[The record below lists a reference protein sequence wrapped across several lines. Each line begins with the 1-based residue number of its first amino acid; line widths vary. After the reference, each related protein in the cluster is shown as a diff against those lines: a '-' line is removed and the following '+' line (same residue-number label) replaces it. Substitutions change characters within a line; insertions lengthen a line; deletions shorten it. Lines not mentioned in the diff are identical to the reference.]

1 MNFRV
6 KKSLGQHFLIDKNIC
21 RKIVDALD
29 IVQGDHVL
37 EIGPGQGALTGFIY
51 QKGAGVFA
59 LEKDRDLCQML
70 KNRLPGVAIAC
81 ADALAFDWS
90 RLDRIPGL
98 KIAGN
103 LPYNIASRLLW
114 DMALRIERFEAA
126 VFMVQKEV
134 GRRIVAS
141 PGSKDYG
148 GLTVWIQSFW
158 KPQILFNVSPMVF
171 RPKPKV
177 DSVVLKFTP
186 LNYEKK
192 IFTSQNL
199 AQTIRIMFQNR
210 RKQVGTILKTYWN
223 DRINF
228 FFQER
233 GISPRSRPEN
243 LSPHVF
249 QGLSDILFSDKKQI
263 LS

>member
-1 MNFRV
+1 MSFRV
-6 KKSLGQHFLIDKNIC
+6 KKSLGQHFLIDENIC
-21 RKIVDALD
+21 RKIVGALD
-29 IVQGDHVL
+29 IIQGDHVL
-37 EIGPGQGALTGFIY
+37 EIGPGQGALTSFIY
-51 QKGAGVFA
+51 QKGASVFA
-59 LEKDRDLCQML
+59 LEKDRDLCVML
-70 KNRLPGVAIAC
+70 KNRVPGVAIVC

-90 RLDRIPGL
+90 RLNRIPGL

-114 DMALRIERFEAA
+114 DMACQIGRFDMA
-126 VFMVQKEV
+126 VFMIQKEV
-134 GRRIVAS
+134 GQRIVTS
-141 PGSKDYG
+141 PGSKNYG

-158 KPQILFNVSPMVF
+158 KSQILFKVSPMVF

-192 IFTSQNL
+192 IFSSQNL

-210 RKQVGTILKTYWN
+210 RKQVGTILRTYWN
-223 DRINF
+223 DRINL

-249 QGLSDILFSDKKQI
+249 QGLSNILFSGNEQI